1 VAYIQLK
8 NVSKSYDGKNVLSN
22 INLAVDKGR
31 FVSLLGQSG
40 CGKTT
45 LLRIIAGLENA
56 GSGSIL
62 LDGDEI
68 TDMPIQLRN
77 ISIVFQN
84 YALFPHMNVFEN
96 IAYGLKVKK
105 YSSLKIQDKVNEVL
119 RKVNLLQKAKHN
131 VSLLSGGEQQRV
143 ALARAIVTEPQ
154 IILLDEPL
162 SNLDYSLRLQARSEL
177 KRLQNEIG
185 ITCIY
190 VTHDQSEAL
199 ALSDE
204 ISVMDNGCIVQTGTP
219 EDIYHNPLDTFTA
232 GFVGR
237 YNIFNGV
244 QSSNL
249 FGRSLSDPHSVLAV
263 LPEHLNIHKTPG
275 NTDVTIKDIL
285 FTGILT
291 EYVLSAGGQAFKAVR
306 LANGCCDFKKGE
318 YVSLSASEENVKTIH
333 LSK

>member
-1 VAYIQLK
+1 MAYLQIK

-22 INLAVDKGR
+22 INLTIDKGK

-45 LLRIIAGLENA
+45 LLRIIAGLEQA
-56 GSGSIL
+56 ECGSIL
-62 LDGDEI
+62 LDGKDI
-68 TDMPIQLRN
+68 TDIPVQLRN

-105 YSSLKIQDKVNEVL
+105 YSTTQMQNKVDEVL
-119 RKVNLLQKAKHN
+119 HKVNLSEKSKKN

-154 IILLDEPL
+154 ILLLDEPL
-162 SNLDYSLRLQARSEL
+162 SNLDYSLRLQARNEL
-177 KRLQNEIG
+177 KRLQNDIG
-185 ITCIY
+185 ITSIY

-204 ISVMDNGCIVQTGTP
+204 VSVIDNGSIIQTGSP
-219 EDIYHNPLDTFTA
+219 EEIYHNPSDTFIA

-237 YNIFNGV
+237 YNIFNKV

-249 FGRSLSDPHSVLAV
+249 LKCTISDNAVLAV
-263 LPEHLNIHKTPG
+263 LPEHLNIHKASEQT
-275 NTDVTIKDIL
+275 NITIKEIL

-291 EYVLSAGGQAFKAVR
+291 EYILSAGEQAYKSVR
-306 LANGCCDFKKGE
+306 LVNGVCDFKKGE
-318 YVSLSASEENVKTIH
+318 CVSLSASEENIKTIR
-333 LSK
+333 L